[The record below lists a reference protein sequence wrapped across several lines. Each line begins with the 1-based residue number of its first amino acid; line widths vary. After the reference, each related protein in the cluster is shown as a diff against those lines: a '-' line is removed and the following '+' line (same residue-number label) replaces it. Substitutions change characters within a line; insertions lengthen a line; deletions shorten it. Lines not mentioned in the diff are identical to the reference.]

1 MPHKTV
7 AMVID
12 ETIGK
17 EGGYSNDPQDAGG
30 ETMWGITEAVARANG
45 YHGAMKDMPRSVAFS
60 IYENEYLHKPGF
72 DLILQINEDIGTELF
87 DTGVNCGVA
96 VAASFLQRALNLFN
110 EPKEGVFQYPEVV
123 VDGQA
128 GKKTRE
134 ALQAYLNWRGSQ
146 GELVMMRM
154 LNAFQATRYAEIS
167 ERRKANERF
176 VFGWILHRVA
186 I

>member
-17 EGGYSNDPQDAGG
+17 EGRYSNDPQDTGG
-30 ETMWGITEAVARANG
+30 ETMWGITVKVARANG
-45 YHGAMKDMPRSVAFS
+45 YMGPMADMPRSVAFS
-60 IYENEYLHKPGF
+60 IYEAEYLHKPGF
-72 DLILQINEDIGTELF
+72 DAVLQLNEDIGTELF
-87 DTGVNCGVA
+87 DTGVNCGTA
-96 VAASFLQRALNLFN
+96 VAGKFLQRALNLFN
-110 EPKEGVFQYPEVV
+110 EPKSGTLMYPEVV
-123 VDGQA
+123 VDGA
-128 GKKTRE
+128 IGAKTLA
-134 ALQAYLNWRGSQ
+134 ALKAYLDWRGAQ

-167 ERRKANERF
+167 ESRSANERF
-176 VFGWILHRVA
+176 MFGWLLHRVA